1 MLDSLNRELSPPPGY
16 LVRLRALRRAE
27 FIFSQRGLYNV
38 NGLLFRFRPYRD
50 SGLSWRLAQRLS
62 DLAVL
67 WAAVYVVLAYRLR
80 GRVDWLRLVLL
91 VLVCYT
97 AGINIVA
104 GYEGWDRLMAPVL
117 VPLNTLGLLLLLDLV
132 RGAFTQ
138 LRLSRHVEHPAPSG
152 RG

>member
-1 MLDSLNRELSPPPGY
+1 

-38 NGLLFRFRPYRD
+38 NGLLFRFRPYRVY

-117 VPLNTLGLLLLLDLV
+117 VP
-132 RGAFTQ
+132 
-138 LRLSRHVEHPAPSG
+138 
-152 RG
+152 